1 MELVEGVFHQAS
13 YDSTEVAIIA
23 DYSGLLP
30 VSHVRKQETYYPE
43 KICSFLLTHRAILM
57 L

>member
-13 YDSTEVAIIA
+13 CDGTEVAIIA
-23 DYSGLLP
+23 NYPGLLP
-30 VSHVRKQETYYPE
+30 VSHVSKQETYLSE
-43 KICSFLLTHRAILM
+43 KIYSFRLTHRPILT

>member
-13 YDSTEVAIIA
+13 CDGTEVAIIA
-23 DYSGLLP
+23 DYPSLLP
-30 VSHVRKQETYYPE
+30 VLHVSKQETYLLG
-43 KICSFLLTHRAILM
+43 KIHSFRLTHRTILM